1 MSLGYP
7 SNPTNEFNTTYQITK
22 DLSNWDKVT
31 IQVVGLTSGVI
42 NVLGSNDGGATAYEQ
57 GSAELAINFVPVQVT
72 NLTTGVAGNAIYGAG
87 LFKLDANA
95 QYMRLQGVPADSPTS
110 IYRLLLFN
118 SKIS

>member
-7 SNPTNEFNTTYQITK
+7 FNATQEFNTTYRITK
-22 DLSNWDKVT
+22 DLSGWDKTT
-31 IQVVGLTSGVI
+31 IQVVGPTSGRI
-42 NVLGSNDGGATAYEQ
+42 DVLGSNDGGATAYNE

-72 NLTTGVAGNAIYGAG
+72 NLTTGTAGNAIYGPG

-95 QYMRLQGVPADSPTS
+95 QYMRLQGAPADSPTS